1 MFTTF
6 VKINVAKTPHNIPR
20 GTPISPNIS
29 PSSITLFFIWFFV
42 APTLESI
49 PYILIF
55 SVVEIAN
62 EFLIQKMLTATMIEI
77 TTLITAIIILLV
89 VSEKANASHINN

>member
-29 PSSITLFFIWFFV
+29 PSSIDYNTFKV
-42 APTLESI
+42 HT
-49 PYILIF
+49 
-55 SVVEIAN
+55 
-62 EFLIQKMLTATMIEI
+62 K
-77 TTLITAIIILLV
+77 
-89 VSEKANASHINN
+89 